1 MLRQTHLTWTYA
13 PSSYERRILSDQQPK
28 GDGLSP
34 KFWIGML
41 ILIVVAI
48 FIGLNRDD
56 ATVSFGILDA
66 QTQLWVALTV
76 AAGLGFLSGWFIG
89 RRRN

>member
-1 MLRQTHLTWTYA
+1 M
-13 PSSYERRILSDQQPK
+13 SDEQRS

-34 KFWIGML
+34 RFWIGAI
-41 ILIVVAI
+41 ILVLVAI

-66 QTQLWVALTV
+66 ETSLWVALTI
-76 AAGLGFLSGWFIG
+76 AATLGFLAGWFIG
-89 RRRN
+89 RRRK